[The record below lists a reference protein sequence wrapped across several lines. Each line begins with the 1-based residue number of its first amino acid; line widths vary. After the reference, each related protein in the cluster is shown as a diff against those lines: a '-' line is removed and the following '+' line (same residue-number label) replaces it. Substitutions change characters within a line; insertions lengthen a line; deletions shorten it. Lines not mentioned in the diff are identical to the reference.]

1 MPRDNH
7 FANGRISS
15 VLLNRSLLA
24 LSSVTTAI
32 LLAWLLYYSRYGL
45 NLSDESFYLNSIAN
59 PFAYPINIPPSLFG
73 FVYHWPYQWAGG
85 DIAVLRMANVTLT
98 MALGWSL
105 SFLVIRRLWM
115 VDWPRAALLAVGI
128 ASLALVEFQGWML
141 TPSYYTLTFQSLLM
155 VMIGLLLANRPRRI
169 HQVLGCILVGVG
181 GWCCFMAKPTTAA
194 AIALVV
200 MLYLIV
206 LHRKSLL
213 PMVGA
218 PLVALALLIVT
229 AYLIDGGITGLV
241 NRMVNSAE
249 LEILLGAGHELSVIF
264 RVDWLAT
271 SRSELAI
278 AVSVAIALLLS
289 TFMGSTHKLLPS
301 LALAAVLI
309 VTIVIA
315 LLGTDP
321 ISIRR
326 STLFLV
332 PAFTCL
338 GAIFY
343 RKGLVLRTQA
353 PTGIALALTFLVLP
367 HLFALGSNLNYWF
380 LGSNAALF
388 WMLAVVAFLSP
399 LAQEGRSVA
408 TLLPLTVLAQLL
420 TASAVNGGFLKPFRQ
435 VKELRAYSAVTPMP
449 GRGKLV
455 LSQSFHEY
463 LATAR
468 AQARA
473 AGLEVGAPVVDLAGL
488 SPGLLY
494 VLETR
499 VLGLPWQIGGFPGS
513 NAVAVETLGLENCA
527 DLAKAWVLIEPDG
540 PYHLEQAS
548 VMASFGA
555 EQADYVTAAAFAP
568 PVYDWDNPIPTRQL
582 LYKPVRPAALAEQ
595 SCREAR
601 QQRLDTQKGIQW

>member
-1 MPRDNH
+1 MPRDKH
-7 FANGRISS
+7 FANDRILS
-15 VLLNRSLLA
+15 VLLDRSLLA
-24 LSSVTTAI
+24 LSSLTTAI
-32 LLAWLLYYSRYGL
+32 LLAWLLHYSRYGL

-59 PFAYPINIPPSLFG
+59 PFVYPINIPPSLFG

-115 VDWPRAALLAVGI
+115 VDWPRAALLSTGI
-128 ASLALVEFQGWML
+128 ASLSLVEFQGLML

-155 VMIGLLLANRPRRI
+155 VMIGLLLAGRPGRI
-169 HQVLGCILVGVG
+169 HQVLGWSLIGVG

-200 MLYLIV
+200 LLYVIV

-218 PLVALALLIVT
+218 ALVVLALLIVT

-249 LEILLGAGHELSVIF
+249 LEILLGARHELSVIF
-264 RVDWLAT
+264 RLDWLAT

-278 AVSVAIALLLS
+278 AASVAIALLLS
-289 TFMGSTHKLLPS
+289 IFMGSTHRLLPS

-309 VTIVIA
+309 VTIAIA

-353 PTGIALALTFLVLP
+353 STGIALALTFLVLP

-435 VKELRAYSAVTPMP
+435 VKELRAYSAVMPMP

-455 LSQSFHEY
+455 LSQSFHDY

-473 AGLEVGAPVVDLAGL
+473 AGLEVGAPVIDLAGL

-499 VLGLPWQIGGFPGS
+499 VLGLPWQIGGFRGS

-548 VMASFGA
+548 IMASFGA
-555 EQADYVTAAAFAP
+555 EQADYVAAAAFAP
-568 PVYDWDNPIPTRQL
+568 PVYDWDNPIPTRQF

-601 QQRLDTQKGIQW
+601 QQRLDTQKGSQW